1 MISILFYS
9 FYNEIELRMDIT
21 DTRMD
26 TFYPYAR
33 GKYLFVEGAFVML
46 FSIAIIGVE
55 EKIRWKRIPAYIIN
69 SM

>member
-1 MISILFYS
+1 
-9 FYNEIELRMDIT
+9 
-21 DTRMD
+21 MD